1 MNEPITLTQAE
12 IFARLYEYVLS
23 RKNVFFKL
31 LAKESDTP
39 SMAKEIT
46 RAVDEKRK
54 VILIVE

>member
-12 IFARLYEYVLS
+12 IFARLYEYVLN